1 MASREEQIA
10 RHLTGL
16 LSARVPPAVE
26 QEMRQS
32 IMDYFMEDDGDGDGQ
47 ISDSDVADTDDGD
60 ADNEAAPV
68 ASSLQLHESVSISL
82 QSTEVQTRSAFDVG
96 AHSFPGDE
104 SIYITII
111 IFITQLQIIWSRVKN
126 EPSAKVN
133 HFSFVRRTSNS
144 GNFCVACWSLL
155 LTDNIQ
161 PLI

>member
-16 LSARVPPAVE
+16 LSPRVPPAVE

-60 ADNEAAPV
+60 AENEAAPV

-104 SIYITII
+104 GIYITII
-111 IFITQLQIIWSRVKN
+111 IFITQSQIIWSIVSRYG
-126 EPSAKVN
+126 
-133 HFSFVRRTSNS
+133 T
-144 GNFCVACWSLL
+144 
-155 LTDNIQ
+155 
-161 PLI
+161 LISSKILSY